1 MRSKL
6 LVGFALSLSLGL
18 SLVGCAQSA
27 SQTGNDAKQVAT
39 ATQGLSGLSLPGSAL
54 PKIGALPAGW
64 SKLAPG
70 GETLC
75 SDGSEFSFW
84 VKPGDPNKFLFYLQG
99 GGACW
104 FRENC
109 DPAMSPSYTI
119 NLSAEDPT
127 NQSGIFD
134 YQNPANPF
142 ADYTAVFV
150 PYCSADVH
158 LGAIDRLYPPVA
170 ENQQPLKI
178 YHRGMANVQA
188 ALDWSGANVKNPQ
201 EVFVTGSS
209 AGAIPSPYY
218 AMQLAGTYPDAQV
231 VQLGDGAGG
240 YRIGTSD
247 TERLP
252 HRQWGTIDALRKQ
265 PGFEDVSLANFT
277 YESLYL
283 RAAQQQPQITFA
295 RYDAAEDA
303 VQKQFLSLMGVPDV
317 ALQDSLLANGAD
329 IAKAVDRYAGYI
341 AGGDS
346 HTILRR
352 PEFYTYTVGER
363 SVRDWIAD
371 LSEHKTVADVVCQQC
386 DLADYLGYPT
396 PKALRDLW
404 LSWEDPTQQYVEP
417 FQIFD
422 NLYYVGIDWVA
433 AYVLQTS
440 DGLIL
445 IDALY
450 GKWTNQLYANM
461 RKLGLDPVDIKMV
474 IATHGHFD
482 HAGGAADVQQRFGA
496 TVVMSAEDW
505 ALTTQPAD
513 HPLFAMRMPSSDPKW
528 AKVAKDGDIVRLG
541 DTEVALYET
550 PGHTTG
556 VLSLVYPVRDDEVE
570 HQALT
575 LGGVG
580 LNFTGIPQSQS
591 YVGSYER
598 LVELQQAQNLSVS
611 LPNHAAMGK
620 VFQRGELLAARAPG
634 TTHPFVDAQGLVQ
647 DLATFLSRGRDK
659 LKAEHNGTAAD
670 PMAEL
675 SKAISD

>member
-1 MRSKL
+1 MRSTL
-6 LVGFALSLSLGL
+6 LVGLTFCLGL
-18 SLVGCAQSA
+18 SLVGCAQSG
-27 SQTGNDAKQVAT
+27 SQAPADAKPAASASMLGT
-39 ATQGLSGLSLPGSAL
+39 EPRLEALASG
-54 PKIGALPAGW
+54 W
-64 SKLAPG
+64 NKLVPG

-75 SDGSEFSFW
+75 SDGSEFSYW
-84 VKPGDPNKFLFYLQG
+84 VRPGDPKKLLFYLQG

-109 DPAMSPSYTI
+109 DPAMSPSYNI
-119 NLSAEDPT
+119 NVSKVNPT
-127 NQSGIFD
+127 AYPGIFD
-134 YQNPANPF
+134 YKNPANPF

-150 PYCSADVH
+150 PYCSADAH
-158 LGAIDRLYPPVA
+158 LGAADTVYPPVSKD
-170 ENQQPLKI
+170 QQPLMI
-178 YHRGMANVQA
+178 HHRGLANVQA
-188 ALDWSGANVKNPQ
+188 ALDWTGANVSQAQ

-218 AMQLAGTYPDAQV
+218 AMQLAKTYPDAHL

-240 YRIGTSD
+240 YRRDTSD
-247 TERLP
+247 TDALP

-265 PGFEDVSLANFT
+265 PGFADVDLTNFT
-277 YESLYL
+277 YESLYV
-283 RAAQQQPQITFA
+283 RAAQQQPNISFA

-303 VQKQFLSLMGVPDV
+303 VQKRFLALSGITDV
-317 ALQDSLLANGAD
+317 ALRESLLANQTD
-329 IAKAVDRYAGYI
+329 ITNAVANYAGFI

-346 HTILRR
+346 HTILGR
-352 PEFYTYTVGER
+352 PEFYTYAVGER
-363 SVRDWIAD
+363 GVRDWVAD
-371 LSEHKTVADVVCQQC
+371 LAQRKPVANLVCEQC
-386 DLADYLGYPT
+386 ELPDFLGYPT
-396 PKALRDLW
+396 PAALRDLW
-404 LSWEDPTQQYVEP
+404 LSWEDPAEQYVEP

-450 GKWTNQLYANM
+450 GKWTNQLYTNM
-461 RKLGLDPVDIKMV
+461 RKLGLNPADIKFV

-482 HAGGAADVQQRFGA
+482 HAGGAADVQKRFGA

-505 ALTTQPAD
+505 ALANQPAD
-513 HPLFAMRMPSSDPKW
+513 HPLFAMQAPSSDPKW
-528 AKVAKDGDIVRLG
+528 AKVAKDGDSVRLG

-556 VLSLVYPVRDDEVE
+556 VLSLVYPVRDGEVE

-580 LNFTGIPQSQS
+580 LNFTGVAQSQS

-598 LVELQQAQNLSVS
+598 LVKLQQAQNLSVS

-620 VFQRGELLAARAPG
+620 VFQRGKRLLARQPG
-634 TTHPFVDAQGLVQ
+634 AAHPFVDAKGLAQ
-647 DLATFLSRGRDK
+647 DLAVFLSRGRDK
-659 LKAEHNGTAAD
+659 LTAERNGTAAD

-675 SKAISD
+675 SKVLGD